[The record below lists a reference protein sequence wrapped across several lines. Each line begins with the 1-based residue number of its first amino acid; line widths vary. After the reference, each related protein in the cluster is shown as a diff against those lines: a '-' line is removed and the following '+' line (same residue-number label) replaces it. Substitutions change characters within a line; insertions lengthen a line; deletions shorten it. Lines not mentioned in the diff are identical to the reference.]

1 MSSKQALRPRLLLAL
16 GNDLRRV
23 SPRMMSVS
31 IVAGPAAP
39 IVTDKI
45 RSGVARSRVFEPIP
59 GANPDR
65 IIEQITTFA
74 QDDETDHLI
83 IQCEADRPIMA
94 YASLF
99 ADPSGALAS
108 LCRLTTAAFA
118 IESGTFLDSL
128 LNRKATSASPCFL
141 AEQLEFVTDV
151 LFDGAA
157 DDPDLFLARAIAQ
170 TLNPRA
176 RIVLLTE
183 SAMTAFGD
191 RAAAPFD
198 FEKALEGADWRKML
212 DEKTSTTSG
221 DGEVIAFG
229 YRARRPFHPERL
241 WTLLQTRLTGLFR
254 AKGFFWL
261 ATRMDEVG
269 GLNLAGTEIQCAS
282 AGHWWA
288 ARDAQSRERD
298 MPERTRQ
305 EWREPFG
312 DRRQSFA
319 VMAHGVGRDA
329 LRHQFDGC
337 LLTDEEMAGGPESWR
352 NLPDPFP
359 SWPAHGHTHQHD
371 HECDH
376 DHDHGSHEH
385 DCCGH

>member
-1 MSSKQALRPRLLLAL
+1 
-16 GNDLRRV
+16 
-23 SPRMMSVS
+23 MMSVS
-31 IVAGPAAP
+31 IVAGPAARV
-39 IVTDKI
+39 VTDRI
-45 RSGVARSRVFEPIP
+45 RSGVARSRVFEPIS
-59 GANPDR
+59 GSSPDR
-65 IIEQITTFA
+65 IIGQITTFA
-74 QDDETDHLI
+74 QDGETDHLI
-83 IQCEADRPIMA
+83 IQCEVDRPIMA

-118 IESGTFLDSL
+118 IKSATFLDLL
-128 LNRKATSASPCFL
+128 LNRKATSESPCFM
-141 AEQLEFVTDV
+141 AEQLEFVTDI

-157 DDPDLFLARAIAQ
+157 NDPDLSLARVIAE

-176 RIVLLTE
+176 RIVPLTE
-183 SAMTAFGD
+183 SAPIAFQD
-191 RAAAPFD
+191 QAAAPFD
-198 FEKALEGADWRKML
+198 FEKALEGAGWRKLL
-212 DEKTSTTSG
+212 DEETSRPAG
-221 DGEVIAFG
+221 DGEVTAFG

-241 WTLLQTRLTGLFR
+241 WALLQTGLSGLFR
-254 AKGFFWL
+254 AKGFLWL

-269 GLNLAGTEIQCAS
+269 GLNLAGAEIQCTS

-288 ARDAQSRERD
+288 ARDAQARDRD

-305 EWREPFG
+305 EWQEPFG

-329 LRHQFDGC
+329 LQHQLDDC
-337 LLTDEEMAGGPESWR
+337 LLTEQEMAGGPEPWR

-359 SWPAHGHTHQHD
+359 SWFAHGHTHHHD

-376 DHDHGSHEH
+376 DHDAHDH
-385 DCCGH
+385 DCCGQ